1 MRFRSKQ
8 VAAAPLWTVLVR
20 VSVVR
25 GDLLAETREWISAVA
40 GLSTATR
47 LPALHFVLMLALL
60 VLLLLPLLLLPL
72 LLLLLLRSTRLARGS
87 RIEKSCKS
95 NEKPNC

>member
-1 MRFRSKQ
+1 
-8 VAAAPLWTVLVR
+8 VLVR

-60 VLLLLPLLLLPL
+60 VLLLLLLLLPLLL
-72 LLLLLLRSTRLARGS
+72 LLLLLLRSTRLARGG
-87 RIEKSCKS
+87 RIEKRRI
-95 NEKPNC
+95 